1 MQTVYGERMMLR
13 APRARSFSFLGVE
26 PMPASHMGDSHAP
39 PTDHSGP
46 GRSLRRH
53 WVLWAVL
60 VAYTG
65 LGIAYIRA
73 NPWGGGLDEPLHANY
88 VQVLAEEHRLPWIY
102 QEDGRWVR
110 YRDAHAMHPPVY
122 HLLQVPVYLATRSSE
137 LAARVSMRVFN
148 LLLGGLS
155 VVLVYVIA
163 LAAFRGR
170 LPEAA
175 GVTAFYALMPHVL
188 LISSVIN
195 NDIASI
201 LVFLLLLYLG
211 AVRWSEAMTW
221 PRAAA
226 LGLVA
231 GIAGL
236 TKGTCEVAG
245 FPMAVLL
252 TYLADRHEGR
262 FRAWCKAA
270 LTGLVAL
277 VLVAPWHL
285 RNLRLYGSLSFMP
298 DDGPN
303 PLLPN
308 QEPLLVQLM
317 HDHFLPVL
325 KHALQWQVNTLWSQ
339 EDWVP
344 PGLRPYVYGVG
355 WVFLVGGG
363 LLGAIAYRRHRE
375 LFEPRVWVAYLA
387 SALPLWLMALYIALF
402 AHFGWTRGGR
412 YLLCLLPAL
421 GSLPLAA
428 LVWVRG
434 RWRFGPWLAP
444 ALIAASLL
452 ALNALCMHHLVSELI
467 PAHGQTSLLG

>member
-1 MQTVYGERMMLR
+1 MVQGR
-13 APRARSFSFLGVE
+13 
-26 PMPASHMGDSHAP
+26 
-39 PTDHSGP
+39 P
-46 GRSLRRH
+46 GG
-53 WVLWAVL
+53 
-60 VAYTG
+60 YTG

-201 LVFLLLLYLG
+201 LV
-211 AVRWSEAMTW
+211 VS
-221 PRAAA
+221 PAA
-226 LGLVA
+226 LLGR
-231 GIAGL
+231 
-236 TKGTCEVAG
+236 C
-245 FPMAVLL
+245 PMVGGDD
-252 TYLADRHEGR
+252 LAQGRRTRSWRASPASPGHLRGRRLPHGGPADLSRGSARGR

-285 RNLRLYGSLSFMP
+285 RNL
-298 DDGPN
+298 
-303 PLLPN
+303 
-308 QEPLLVQLM
+308 
-317 HDHFLPVL
+317 
-325 KHALQWQVNTLWSQ
+325 
-339 EDWVP
+339 
-344 PGLRPYVYGVG
+344 
-355 WVFLVGGG
+355 
-363 LLGAIAYRRHRE
+363 
-375 LFEPRVWVAYLA
+375 
-387 SALPLWLMALYIALF
+387 WL
-402 AHFGWTRGGR
+402 
-412 YLLCLLPAL
+412 
-421 GSLPLAA
+421 
-428 LVWVRG
+428 
-434 RWRFGPWLAP
+434 
-444 ALIAASLL
+444 
-452 ALNALCMHHLVSELI
+452 
-467 PAHGQTSLLG
+467 